1 VKSRAHDSPGSV
13 PAFVLIDSMRVPIY
27 ANAEAMRILGVK
39 RDPAPAGGMG
49 RLLGEALW
57 TLLPAGEI
65 PAEGVATSFLS
76 GRRRYSCRVTRLNS
90 VGAAAGA
97 VYLLMIDHTGATV
110 ADESYVVE
118 RYSLTHRETEL
129 LRFLMTGLT
138 NKEIGDRM
146 QISPNTVKAFL
157 KLMMT
162 KMGVSTR
169 AAVVG
174 RAFEGRAQALAQTA
188 GR

>member
-1 VKSRAHDSPGSV
+1 MKPRPQETGGPS
-13 PAFVLIDSMRVPIY
+13 PAFVLLDAMRVPVY
-27 ANAEAMRILGVK
+27 ANAEALRILAHRKDAAV
-39 RDPAPAGGMG
+39 GGD
-49 RLLGEALW
+49 LGAMVADSLW
-57 TLLPAGEI
+57 PVLPVGEI
-65 PAEGVATSFLS
+65 PSEGLATSFVS
-76 GRRRYSCRVTRLNS
+76 GRRRYSCRVTRLNAL
-90 VGAAAGA
+90 GAGQGA
-97 VYLLMIDHTGATV
+97 VYLLVIDRAGAPL
-110 ADESYVVE
+110 AEENFVVE

-129 LRFLMTGLT
+129 LRYLMTGLT
-138 NKEIGDRM
+138 NKEIGERM

-174 RAFEGRAQALAQTA
+174 RAFEGRGQTMAQTA